1 MTTAPRTSFAGSPEA
16 ALVGATVEALIRPL
30 QRGYRNDHPPAV
42 ATLARLRRGAGR
54 PVEAVPDVWGLT
66 GMDDLIQRLDAL
78 PGEESKHLNL
88 DHAEGALHLAM
99 TLWALH
105 QQSHQDMDM
114 HVRGR
119 GLGSGV
125 RALMAK
131 KARPGG
137 DGPPQPAGGA
147 PSAPPPTGQ
156 ALDEPLRRRFVRV
169 STATSLP
176 VLGQRLREIV
186 ELLRGADVPLDYA
199 LLAGQVYRWQ
209 TPSHRA
215 DVHRAW
221 GRDFHLAAGRGNQP
235 APTQPPTAEGAAG

>member
-1 MTTAPRTSFAGSPEA
+1 MSTAPRTAFAGSAEA

-30 QRGYRNDHPPAV
+30 QYGYRNDNPAAV

-54 PVEAVPDVWGLT
+54 PVEAVPDLWGLT
-66 GMDDLIQRLDAL
+66 GMDDLVQRLDTL

-88 DHAEGALHLAM
+88 DHAEGALHLSM

-119 GLGSGV
+119 GLGSAV
-125 RALMAK
+125 RALMTK

-137 DGPPQPAGGA
+137 AASQQPAGDV
-147 PSAPPPTGQ
+147 PSAPAATGGE
-156 ALDEPLRRRFVRV
+156 LDEPLRRRFVRV
-169 STATSLP
+169 STATVLP

-186 ELLRGADVPLDYA
+186 VLLRGADVPLDYA

-209 TPSHRA
+209 TPRRRA

-221 GRDFHLAAGRGNQP
+221 GRDFHLATGHGSRPTPTEPSAGHVR
-235 APTQPPTAEGAAG
+235 AG